1 MRPFFDTFF
10 GTLFG
15 PPKNPSKK
23 PVLAKG
29 TGSALQF
36 LPQASNALSL
46 IHSFIYSPLHYAML
60 RYATRLHSTLLDST
74 PRNRNHREV
83 SPAKEKHPDL
93 YSKIAAATAS
103 KQLHSAPKMA
113 PKMSLLAPLGPH
125 LGPRAN
131 VSMPTSQNIIIYYVL
146 RGPLS
151 RNIIIYYTSELSV
164 FLIFPSGLPKWLQ
177 KGSQNG
183 SKIDL
188 FSELFLRCHSGLL
201 LGHFGS
207 QNGTK
212 KRSQK

>member
-1 MRPFFDTFF
+1 MIPFLEPFWDPLKTHKKNLSWQGNGKRVTVSAAGFQRPFSDPFIH
-10 GTLFG
+10 LL
-15 PPKNPSKK
+15 PS
-23 PVLAKG
+23 
-29 TGSALQF
+29 T
-36 LPQASNALSL
+36 
-46 IHSFIYSPLHYAML
+46 L
-60 RYATRLHSTLLDST
+60 RYATLCYSTPLDSTLLDST

-151 RNIIIYYTSELSV
+151 RNIIIYYTSELSM

>member
-1 MRPFFDTFF
+1 MLETCLGKGNGKRVTVSAAGFQRPFSDPFIH
-10 GTLFG
+10 LL
-15 PPKNPSKK
+15 PS
-23 PVLAKG
+23 
-29 TGSALQF
+29 T
-36 LPQASNALSL
+36 
-46 IHSFIYSPLHYAML
+46 L
-60 RYATRLHSTLLDST
+60 RYATLCYSTPLDSTLLDST

-103 KQLHSAPKMA
+103 KQLHSASKMA

-151 RNIIIYYTSELSV
+151 RNIIIYYTSELSM

-177 KGSQNG
+177 KGVPKGVQNRPIFG
-183 SKIDL
+183 AIFEVPFRTPFGPLCFPKWYQKEVPKVTL
-188 FSELFLRCHSGLL
+188 F
-201 LGHFGS
+201 
-207 QNGTK
+207 
-212 KRSQK
+212 